1 MYLPTRKQQQQQQI
15 KTQNSLYHIIIN
27 TSIILRKIQKQNVRL
42 SGLYIGDEII
52 NSLDKS

>member
-52 NSLDKS
+52 SSLDKS